1 MHRHKTVAQ
10 ILLILSIFSSVL
22 AAPVLR
28 VREMPGAVAVRVP
41 AEGAVAVLEKRIDW
55 PWSSKKKPQPST
67 DANLPP
73 LIDLSPESEQTTN
86 SPKTPKTPQ
95 PDHPPLIDLTS
106 DYSDTETG
114 SGSQLAN
121 GHSSGSQPTMSNG
134 HVDPLTPSTSASS
147 SPEHPQ
153 TGPQASAPA
162 SPEHPQT
169 EPQTSAPTSPEHS
182 GSQST
187 TTPPKPVPVDN
198 APPKTTSSKPKIMT
212 PEKIK
217 ATKYAAVVGLV
228 SAAYLSLLEPE
239 IIHGGYSSHGSSSS

>member
-86 SPKTPKTPQ
+86 GPKTPKTPQ

-114 SGSQLAN
+114 SGSQLPN

-134 HVDPLTPSTSASS
+134 HAFTPSTSASS
-147 SPEHPQ
+147 SPEHL
-153 TGPQASAPA
+153 
-162 SPEHPQT
+162 QT
-169 EPQTSAPTSPEHS
+169 EPQASAPTSPEHS